1 MSKVTSKYQ
10 VSLPKALADEY
21 GIVPGD
27 DLEWTAAGDTLRV
40 DLSRKREHPRDH
52 RERLR
57 LFDLAT
63 ERQRERETHHHPGRE
78 TERGWRRDDLYDRP

>member
-10 VSLPKALADEY
+10 VSLPKALAEQY

-40 DLSRKREHPRDH
+40 NPPTNRNQPRQCHD
-52 RERLR
+52 RLR

-63 ERQRERETHHHPGRE
+63 ARQTERETRRRPSRS
-78 TERGWRRDDLYDRP
+78 TERGWTRDELYERE